1 MKVHEYVSIIPL
13 VYHYYTRFNYQRVSS
28 TGCLPH
34 LIEKAVTKAQ
44 HRCEEHVTWDE
55 TRPLGPLGPLG
66 PLVWMARKVI
76 IYIYI

>member
-1 MKVHEYVSIIPL
+1 MNMSVLSHWSTIIIPD
-13 VYHYYTRFNYQRVSS
+13 S

-66 PLVWMARKVI
+66 WMARKVI
-76 IYIYI
+76 IYIYIYMNSDI